1 MCRLIGMNASTTGR
15 QLTASIGVRLSKQA
29 KGSNLSLP
37 GMLGDCEALADR
49 LGARVIE
56 RHIDDGTS
64 GSVREREKLLAWL
77 DDGSSGRADIL
88 ITPTTDRVTRDG
100 VWTAARVLDVVEGR
114 TPGQPRP
121 VRLVTVDGL
130 DSDNKA
136 SFRLAFVIQAELARA
151 ELERI
156 TDRNTRTRARLNE
169 AGRWAGGPIPYGCR
183 VREDVTEEDGR
194 RKVAKY
200 LEADPAEAA
209 ILQDVAGKLLA
220 GQATH
225 SVARWL
231 VSQGIKTRRGNDWSV
246 RTLKVALSNQA
257 AQAHVFDAST
267 WRALQKRLE
276 PKGNAGGGAGR
287 PQVWLLARG
296 NGVCGTCGK
305 NLTTSRKNYV
315 CENLACPAQ
324 IGIKAGPVDE
334 YLERE
339 ILDAFGD
346 VRWPVVV
353 TSVEGVEELEAAR
366 QAEEEAQAALL
377 AELTP
382 ENLAALQ
389 SARATLAELESRP
402 ATTTQRVELSKNTF
416 GEDWAAA
423 DVPERARMLRWAIR
437 RPVKIHPQPAGA
449 ASRMV
454 HVETRVEYERSLG
467 DGEWPN

>member
-1 MCRLIGMNASTTGR
+1 MTKVARSGR

-77 DDGSSGRADIL
+77 EDGSSGRADIL

-114 TPGQPRP
+114 TPGQPGP

-156 TDRNTRTRARLNE
+156 TDRNTRTRARLND
-169 AGRWAGGPIPYGCR
+169 AGRWAGGPVPYGCR
-183 VREDVTEEDGR
+183 VREDVTEESGR

-200 LEADPAEAA
+200 LEADPVEAE
-209 ILQDVAGKLLA
+209 ILRDVAGKLVG

-231 VSQGIKTRRGNDWSV
+231 VSQGIKTRRGNDWTV
-246 RTLKVALSNQA
+246 RTLKVVLSNQA
-257 AQAHVFDAST
+257 AKAHVFEPAE
-267 WRALQKRLE
+267 WRALQLRLE

-296 NGVCGTCGK
+296 NGICGTCK
-305 NLTTSRKNYV
+305 RNLTTSRKQYV
-315 CENLACPAQ
+315 CANLACPAQ
-324 IGIKAGPVDE
+324 VGIKARAVDDFIE
-334 YLERE
+334 QE
-339 ILDAFGD
+339 ILDAYGA

-353 TSVEGVEELEAAR
+353 TSVEGIEELEAAR
-366 QAEEEAQAALL
+366 QAEELAQAALL

-382 ENLAALQ
+382 ENLTALQ
-389 SARATLAELESRP
+389 AAREHLAELESRP
-402 ATTTQRVELSKNTF
+402 ASTTQRVEMSKQTF

-423 DVPERARMLRWAIR
+423 DVPERARMLRWAIDG
-437 RPVKIHPQPAGA
+437 PVEIMPSQGLVKRQVDLSRVHYVRAVGGARNWPA
-449 ASRMV
+449 
-454 HVETRVEYERSLG
+454 
-467 DGEWPN
+467 